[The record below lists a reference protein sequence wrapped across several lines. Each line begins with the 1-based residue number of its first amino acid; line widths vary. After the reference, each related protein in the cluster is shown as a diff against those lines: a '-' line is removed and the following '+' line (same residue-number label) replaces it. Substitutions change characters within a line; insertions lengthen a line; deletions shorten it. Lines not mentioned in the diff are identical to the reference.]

1 MGYLTNFI
9 VYTFAMVGI
18 MVIALLV
25 FKNSTGGGGNKHS
38 KFLKVIDSISLGP
51 RKTLYIVSAGEEKFL
66 IAGDSERTS
75 LISKLNSGRTAAEE
89 KIPAIATMEEEDF
102 STIPAKSFK
111 ETMNNLPRQ
120 KSYIDRSILGIKK
133 TESPYNSVMKNLAA
147 KMNSGRFI
155 ENRNN
160 FAEFSVTKL
169 GGD

>member
-18 MVIALLV
+18 IVFALLV
-25 FKNSTGGGGNKHS
+25 FKNSTGGGSNKHS

-66 IAGDSERTS
+66 IAGDIERTS
-75 LISKLNSGRTAAEE
+75 LISKLNPRGGMEE
-89 KIPAIATMEEEDF
+89 AIPAIASMEEEKF
-102 STIPAKSFK
+102 STTSVKSFR

-133 TESPYNSVMKNLAA
+133 TESPYNSVMKNLAV
-147 KMNSGRFI
+147 KMNGGGFN
-155 ENRNN
+155 EGQKN
-160 FAEFSVTKL
+160 FADFSVTKL

>member
-9 VYTFAMVGI
+9 VYTCAMVGI

-25 FKNSTGGGGNKHS
+25 FKKTTGNGGSKHS

-66 IAGDSERTS
+66 IAGDTEHTS
-75 LISKLNSGRTAAEE
+75 LISKLNPRGGAEE
-89 KIPAIATMEEEDF
+89 KIPAIATTEEETF

-111 ETMNNLPRQ
+111 ETMNSLPKQ
-120 KSYIDRSILGIKK
+120 KSYIDRSVLGIKK
-133 TESPYNSVMKNLAA
+133 SESPYNSVMKNLAV
-147 KMNSGRFI
+147 KMNGGRFS
-155 ENRNN
+155 ENAND
-160 FAEFSVTKL
+160 FAGFSVTKL